1 MTKEQIEE
9 GLNFCRKEFFRP
21 VFVHSKS
28 TIQIPKIP
36 VMDEIYIEHI
46 IPAPKYEE
54 AKNYFHTL
62 CIR

>member
-28 TIQIPKIP
+28 TVQIPKIP

-46 IPAPKYEE
+46 IP
-54 AKNYFHTL
+54 
-62 CIR
+62 